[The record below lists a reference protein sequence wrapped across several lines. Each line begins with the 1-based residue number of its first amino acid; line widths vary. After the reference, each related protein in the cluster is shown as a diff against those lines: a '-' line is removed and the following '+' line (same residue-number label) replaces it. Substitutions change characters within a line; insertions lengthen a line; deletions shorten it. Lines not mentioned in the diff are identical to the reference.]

1 MILTKN
7 VPGKLNFIIFI
18 KDLDNIILFKVL
30 IHKVD
35 ILYLNFQIV
44 VLLYLIHHIQNDLMK
59 INVIQLFYFR

>member
-7 VPGKLNFIIFI
+7 VPGKINFIIFI

-44 VLLYLIHHIQNDLMK
+44 VLLYLIHHIQNDSMK

>member
-7 VPGKLNFIIFI
+7 VPGKQNFIIFI
-18 KDLDNIILFKVL
+18 KDLDNIILFKVS

>member
-7 VPGKLNFIIFI
+7 VPGKINFIIFI

>member
-7 VPGKLNFIIFI
+7 VPGKINFIIFI

-44 VLLYLIHHIQNDLMK
+44 VLLFLIHHIQNDLMK

>member
-7 VPGKLNFIIFI
+7 VPGKINFII

-30 IHKVD
+30 IQKVD